1 MRRKAVA
8 IRADHA
14 RVIALCE
21 RLADATLAGATEW
34 QDAGNDHFT
43 WARTEGRVSIGAR
56 DRDGQPPYEIAIF
69 NPGGDKVEEL
79 ASALADDE
87 SPADWNA
94 PIAELYRVAR
104 RNALRAD
111 EIIDALMSAL
121 PTPPARPAAAERA
134 TPDQVPSPSA

>member
-1 MRRKAVA
+1 MRRKAVT

-21 RLADATLAGATEW
+21 RLADATLRGAAEW
-34 QDAGNDHFT
+34 QHAGDDHFT
-43 WARTEGRVSIGAR
+43 WTRAEGRVSIGAR
-56 DRDGQPPYEIAIF
+56 DRDGQPPYEIAIY
-69 NPGGDKVEEL
+69 NPDSEKVEEL

-104 RNALRAD
+104 RSALRAD
-111 EIIDALMSAL
+111 EIIEALMSAL
-121 PTPPARPAAAERA
+121 PTPDVRSAAERG
-134 TPDQVPSPSA
+134 VPEKVTSARA

>member
-1 MRRKAVA
+1 MA
-8 IRADHA
+8 IRTDHA

-21 RLADATLAGATEW
+21 RLADATVAGATEW
-34 QDAGNDHFT
+34 QAAGDDHFT
-43 WARTEGRVSIGAR
+43 WTRAEGRVSIGAR

-69 NPGGDKVEEL
+69 NTDGERVEEL

-104 RNALRAD
+104 RSALRAD

-121 PTPPARPAAAERA
+121 PMSHASPAAERA
-134 TPDQVPSPSA
+134 VPDQVTSVRA